1 MNCSRLFALAVGLF
15 LTLPLSGPFWPG
27 AGSAAAQPV
36 ATHSAPAKSPATT
49 APAVLTKS
57 PLVDIN
63 TASAADLAAIPQIG
77 PARAKAIIAGR
88 PYRAKDDLVSNR
100 IIAQGVYEKIRDKII
115 AKQ

>member
-1 MNCSRLFALAVGLF
+1 MNYSRLATLAVGLF
-15 LTLPLSGPFWPG
+15 LALPLSGPFWPG
-27 AGSAAAQPV
+27 AGSAAAQSA
-36 ATHSAPAKSPATT
+36 ATHSAPARSPAATV
-49 APAVLTKS
+49 PAALARS

-115 AKQ
+115 ARQ